1 MSVDVLWLAAL
12 ALSLPALSQSDP
24 LFVLTAPNLLRVGSK
39 ENVFV
44 EAQEYAGGDLNV
56 EIMVKNFPDKTREIF
71 SKTVRLTA
79 ANNFQALQEIEIP
92 ADYLPL
98 QKETHLKQYVYLQA
112 KFLGDPLEK
121 IVLLSF
127 QSGYIFIQTDKTIYT
142 PASTVRYRVFTLNPG
157 LEPVTSGVSV
167 EIMTPEGITVQK
179 DIVYPERG
187 IKSGQ
192 YHLSEV
198 VSFGT
203 WKVVSRFQHSPE
215 KNFTA
220 NFEVKEYVLPSF
232 EVTLTPEQDFFYTTD
247 TQLSVDISA
256 RYLYGMDVTGKAFV
270 VFGVLT
276 EEGEKN
282 RFPASVQNV
291 NVISGKGKATLRRE
305 HILKSFPD
313 INQLLHL
320 SLYVSVSMLTSS
332 GSEMVEAE
340 KRGILI
346 VTSPYSIHFHKTPT
360 YFKPGMPFDVVVYV
374 TKPNGSPANGIDVEV
389 TPGPVVGRTQQ
400 NGVAKLTINTQ
411 EEATSLPITVRT
423 KVSGMPQERQA
434 EKDMTALPYKTQG
447 GSKNYLYIS
456 VPATELETGDN
467 LRIGLNLRNSPGDQ
481 DKIQHFT
488 YLIMN
493 KGKLVHVARHERLKG
508 QSSVTLSLP
517 VTKDMIPSFRL
528 VAYYHVGTEVVSDSL
543 WVDVKDNC
551 LGTLTV
557 SPTRPKDV
565 YEPRKPFGLTITG
578 DPGAKVGLVAVDKGV
593 YVLNS
598 QYRLTQTKIWDVIE
612 KHDIG
617 CTAGSGADS
626 MAVFSDAG
634 LVFES
639 SLGGTKSRTDPQ
651 CPARPKARRR
661 RSLSLIDLKT
671 SLASNYSG
679 LAKQCCKDGMVESL
693 MDYTCERRSQFII
706 DGEECVKAFLH
717 CCTEVEK
724 GHVVPRTR
732 QMLLA
737 RSDDDDYYISSEDIM
752 SRTQF
757 PESWLWVE
765 ETLPQCPPD
774 RRGCVSTSITKDSFL
789 KDSLTTW
796 EITAVSLSKT
806 HGICVADPLQIKV
819 MKDFFIDLKLPY
831 AAVRNEQL
839 EVKAVL
845 YNYLEEEIKVRVE
858 LMETEEVCS
867 AASKRGKY
875 RMDDVFIDPMSSQ
888 VIPFVII
895 PMALGQHS
903 IEVKASVYDSSLTDG
918 VKKDLQV
925 VAEGLKTIKDGVTLV
940 LKPSDHGGIQA
951 RKMNRVKLSSQVPGS
966 PSQTY
971 ISVTADV
978 LSQNIQAAI
987 SGTLIG
993 SLITKP
999 YGYGETNMITM
1010 TKPVVATHYL
1020 DRTGQW
1026 EKVGVDRRE
1035 EAIKFIKMGYTQ
1047 QLAYRKK
1054 DGSYSIWTHTKP
1066 STWLTAYVA
1075 KVFSMAYSL
1084 ISIQEDVICSALKWL
1099 VLNAQQPDGVFKE
1112 DAPVI
1117 HGEMVGG
1124 VRGKNADASLTAFVL
1139 IAMQE
1144 GRAICEERVNRLP
1157 DSMKKAREFLSHRI
1171 HTLTNPYAVA
1181 ISSYALALGG
1191 KHQLHVL
1198 FRFASDDRT
1207 HWPVP
1212 GGHRFTLE
1220 ATGYALM
1227 ALLKAKEFDQAGPV
1241 VKWLTEQRFHSTQ
1254 YWSTQSTITV
1264 FQAVAQY
1271 TMEVPDHK
1279 DVDLQVNIDVSGR
1292 SKPIKWSF
1300 NNDNAYVT
1308 RSDKIRIDQDLTVTA
1323 KGTGQ
1328 GSMLVM
1334 TLYHALPEEKDTDCK
1349 NFDLQVKIE
1358 KQPEVSDEKAVETYK
1373 LTIEMRY
1380 LSPDRDATMS
1390 VLDITMLT
1398 GFVADKNDLAKL
1410 TSGRDQY
1417 VKQIETDKKLSEKG
1431 SLLFYLNKVSHKL
1444 SDKVVFRIHQMTR
1457 VGLLQ
1462 PAAVTLYEYYAME
1475 NRCMKFYHPQ
1485 KKGGALNRICHEE
1498 VCRCAEENCSYQK
1511 KQRSKDLDRINSA
1524 CGIGMDY
1531 VYKAKVLHADLT
1543 PALDRFTILVDDVIK
1558 EGTDTGVGGKERIF
1572 MAHPYCREAIDLR
1585 EGSTYLIMG
1594 KSEDLVEGKDRL
1606 MYMLGGGT
1614 WIEYWPTEAECKEP
1628 TYKNICN
1635 DIISA
1640 AEELQ
1645 TSGCI
1650 I

>member
-1 MSVDVLWLAAL
+1 
-12 ALSLPALSQSDP
+12 
-24 LFVLTAPNLLRVGSK
+24 
-39 ENVFV
+39 
-44 EAQEYAGGDLNV
+44 
-56 EIMVKNFPDKTREIF
+56 
-71 SKTVRLTA
+71 
-79 ANNFQALQEIEIP
+79 
-92 ADYLPL
+92 
-98 QKETHLKQYVYLQA
+98 
-112 KFLGDPLEK
+112 
-121 IVLLSF
+121 
-127 QSGYIFIQTDKTIYT
+127 
-142 PASTVRYRVFTLNPG
+142 
-157 LEPVTSGVSV
+157 
-167 EIMTPEGITVQK
+167 
-179 DIVYPERG
+179 
-187 IKSGQ
+187 
-192 YHLSEV
+192 
-198 VSFGT
+198 
-203 WKVVSRFQHSPE
+203 
-215 KNFTA
+215 
-220 NFEVKEYVLPSF
+220 
-232 EVTLTPEQDFFYTTD
+232 
-247 TQLSVDISA
+247 
-256 RYLYGMDVTGKAFV
+256 
-270 VFGVLT
+270 
-276 EEGEKN
+276 
-282 RFPASVQNV
+282 
-291 NVISGKGKATLRRE
+291 
-305 HILKSFPD
+305 
-313 INQLLHL
+313 
-320 SLYVSVSMLTSS
+320 
-332 GSEMVEAE
+332 
-340 KRGILI
+340 
-346 VTSPYSIHFHKTPT
+346 
-360 YFKPGMPFDVVVYV
+360 
-374 TKPNGSPANGIDVEV
+374 
-389 TPGPVVGRTQQ
+389 
-400 NGVAKLTINTQ
+400 
-411 EEATSLPITVRT
+411 
-423 KVSGMPQERQA
+423 
-434 EKDMTALPYKTQG
+434 MTALPYKTKG

-456 VPATELETGDN
+456 IPAAQLETGDN
-467 LRIGLNLRNSPGDQ
+467 LRISFNLRNSPGDQ
-481 DKIQHFT
+481 DKIQHLT
-488 YLIMN
+488 YLVCILT
-493 KGKLVHVARHERLKG
+493 KG
-508 QSSVTLSLP
+508 
-517 VTKDMIPSFRL
+517 MIPSFRF
-528 VAYYHVGTEVVSDSL
+528 VAYYHVGTEVVSDSV

-551 LGTLTV
+551 LGTLSV

-593 YVLNS
+593 YILNN
-598 QYRLTQTKIWDVIE
+598 QYRLTQTKIWDIIE
-612 KHDIG
+612 KNDIG

-626 MAVFSDAG
+626 MAVFYDAG
-634 LVFES
+634 LVFAS
-639 SLGGTKSRTDPQ
+639 SLGTTESRTDPQ
-651 CPARPKARRR
+651 CPAHPKARRR
-661 RSLSLIDLKT
+661 RSLSLINLKM
-671 SLASNYSG
+671 SLESNYSG
-679 LAKQCCKDGMVESL
+679 LAKQCCHDGMVESL
-693 MDYTCERRSQFII
+693 MDYTCERRSQFIT

-717 CCTEVEK
+717 CCSEVDK
-724 GHVVPRTR
+724 THVMPRTR

-757 PESWLWVE
+757 PESWLWEE

-796 EITAVSLSKT
+796 EITAISLSKT
-806 HGICVADPLQIKV
+806 HGICVADPLQIQV
-819 MKDFFIDLKLPY
+819 MKDFFIDLKVPY

-895 PMALGQHS
+895 PMTLGQHS

-951 RKMNRVKLSSQVPGS
+951 RKMNRMKLSSQVPGS

-971 ISVTADV
+971 ISVTAEV

-987 SGTLIG
+987 SGTIIG
-993 SLITKP
+993 SLITQP

-1010 TKPVVATHYL
+1010 AKPVIATHYL
-1020 DRTGQW
+1020 DRTSQW
-1026 EKVGVDRRE
+1026 DKVGVDRRE

-1047 QLAYRKK
+1047 QLAYRKN

-1099 VLNAQQPDGVFKE
+1099 ILNAQKSDGVFKE

-1124 VRGKNADASLTAFVL
+1124 VQGKNADASLTAFVL

-1144 GRAICEERVNRLP
+1144 SRAICVDRVNSLP
-1157 DSMKKAREFLSHRI
+1157 DSMKKASEFLSRRI

-1191 KHQLHVL
+1191 KHQLPIL
-1198 FRFASDDRT
+1198 LRFSSNDRT

-1227 ALLKAKEFDQAGPV
+1227 ALMKAKEFDQAGPV
-1241 VKWLTEQRFHSTQ
+1241 VKWLTEQRFHSMQ
-1254 YWSTQSTITV
+1254 YWSTQSTIIV
-1264 FQAVAQY
+1264 FQAVALY
-1271 TMEVPDHK
+1271 MMEVPDHK

-1292 SKPIKWSF
+1292 SRPIKWSF

-1308 RSDKIRIDQDLTVTA
+1308 RSDKIRTDQDLTVTA

-1328 GSMLVM
+1328 GSMLVV
-1334 TLYHALPEEKDTDCK
+1334 TLYHALPEEKETDCK

-1358 KQPEVSDEKAVETYK
+1358 KEPEVSDENAVETYK

-1398 GFVADKNDLAKL
+1398 GFVADKKDLARL

-1444 SDKVVFRIHQMTR
+1444 SDRVVFRIHQMTR

-1485 KKGGALNRICHEE
+1485 KKDGALNRICHEE

-1511 KQRSKDLDRINSA
+1511 KQRSKDLDRVNSA

-1606 MYMLGGGT
+1606 MYMLGGGS

-1628 TYKNICN
+1628 AYKNTCN